1 MGALMEDKE
10 DGAKEKIHM
19 QCVVVS
25 KRGAIV

>member
-1 MGALMEDKE
+1 MGALMEDE